1 MSSLFTSIDITPDTG
16 YDDANNMVLSDFPVI
31 LTCLLSTEIL
41 LLVKC
46 MLNGAGN
53 LNFIIC
59 SYLSHIPH
67 VVFVRSG
74 LAKTEKHGGVGRIE
88 EGKRQYL
95 H

>member
-1 MSSLFTSIDITPDTG
+1 MSSLFTYIDVTPDTG

-31 LTCLLSTEIL
+31 CSCLLSTEILL

-59 SYLSHIPH
+59 SYLPHISH
-67 VVFVRSG
+67 VVFVRRG
-74 LAKTEKHGGVGRIE
+74 
-88 EGKRQYL
+88 
-95 H
+95 